1 MTCFSNIPTQVCVVL
16 KSFLSKAIARYRA
29 KVMLQDAI
37 GLRSHKRESEAVRK
51 FSFDVA

>member
-1 MTCFSNIPTQVCVVL
+1 VAL
-16 KSFLSKAIARYRA
+16 KSLLSKAIARYRA

-37 GLRSHKRESEAVRK
+37 GSRSGIEVVRK